1 VTEKIENPRGP
12 SSHISRRAV
21 IRMAPVFPIAVAAGG
36 IASDLAVAQG
46 GYEQGGPKATQIL
59 RSDLLGQGNQV
70 QESVV
75 TLVEFSSGQA
85 APWHMHPGAQEI
97 LYLVEGNLTVE
108 VEGQEAKTIS
118 AGDIVLTPAEVP
130 HSVRNAGTSVTAKGV
145 VMHSRADKQ
154 KPLLVTVKR

>member
-1 VTEKIENPRGP
+1 VTEKIRNSRGP
-12 SSHISRRAV
+12 SSRISRRTV
-21 IRMAPVFPIAVAAGG
+21 MRMAPVFPIALAAGG
-36 IASDLAVAQG
+36 FATDLAIAQG

-59 RSDLLGQGNQV
+59 RRDLLEQANQV

-75 TLVEFSSGQA
+75 TLVEFSPGQA

-108 VEGQEAKTIS
+108 VEGQGPKAIT

-130 HSVRNAGTSVTAKGV
+130 HSVGNAGTTVTAKAV
-145 VMHSRADKQ
+145 VMHSRADKE
-154 KPLLVTVKR
+154 KPLLVNVRK

>member
-1 VTEKIENPRGP
+1 VTEKIENSRGP
-12 SSHISRRAV
+12 SSRISRRTV
-21 IRMAPVFPIAVAAGG
+21 IRMAPGFPIAVAVGS

-59 RSDLLGQGNQV
+59 RSDLLGQDNRV

-75 TLVEFSSGQA
+75 TLVEFSPGQA

-108 VEGQEAKTIS
+108 VEGQEAKTIT

-130 HSVRNAGTSVTAKGV
+130 HSVRNAGTNVTAKGV

-154 KPLLVTVKR
+154 KPLLVNVKR